1 VLDFLLGD
9 DSEDTAESEIT
20 ASMRERDDPDTDSLA
35 WWKNNSDKYA
45 RLSVLVRR
53 YLAVPSTSVPS
64 ERIFSAAVL
73 VVTKFHVYY

>member
-45 RLSVLVRR
+45 
-53 YLAVPSTSVPS
+53 YLQHSTN
-64 ERIFSAAVL
+64 
-73 VVTKFHVYY
+73 